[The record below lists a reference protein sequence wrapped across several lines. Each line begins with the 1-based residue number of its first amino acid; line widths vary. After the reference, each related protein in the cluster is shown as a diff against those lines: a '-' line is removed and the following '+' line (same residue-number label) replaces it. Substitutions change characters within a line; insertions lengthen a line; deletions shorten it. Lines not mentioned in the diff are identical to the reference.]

1 MTSANTKQPGAS
13 KFDRF
18 EENEID
24 LRAIVNLVK
33 HQYKLVI
40 IITIA
45 FMLAGFAYLKT
56 RHPSYES
63 TALIHVANSSMSS
76 TLSDKGGSLSGIGG
90 LSSGQSATEMVLLKS
105 PYILADVAQ
114 EIGADIS
121 VSPKYNGYFARKLAQ
136 IRGEQIS
143 AKVSL
148 LTLPDF
154 LLGKSLILEIGKNDS
169 VRLLTEEGQKI
180 LNGKIGSALTGD
192 YHGSPISIK
201 VASVN
206 APVGAKFAVV
216 KYPLSIVSD
225 GLSSGLSVKEKEEGT
240 GVLELGYT
248 SSSPASAQDILKKI
262 LTVAIQKDLKERS
275 EEAGIISQF
284 IASQLPGVKNDIQR
298 SEDALNQFDV
308 KFNIYD
314 TKSQARDL
322 MMQSSN
328 IQEKLQQLSVK
339 KTMLLD
345 RFTENHPY
353 ITAITEQE
361 KRLEQKSKQIKTQ
374 LSHLPATMGEELN
387 LERDI
392 KIQNTVYANMLAG
405 LQKIKIDKAGVL
417 SNIRLLSDASYPV
430 FPLPNNTRKIIF
442 GSFFFGFIVSLG
454 VIFIKFLL
462 SPIVDDPE
470 VVERKLGLSVMGILP
485 FSEQQKR
492 HNKAISRNK
501 ALNPA
506 FLLAAQYTKEITVE
520 ALRSLRTAIQI
531 SLLSTKD
538 HIISITGC
546 SPSIGKSFISS
557 NLAFLIS
564 ELGKRVLIIDADM
577 RLGKMHLVFGKQKN
591 IGLSTYLSDKKEV
604 KDVIQTVF
612 PERLD
617 FIAAGDYPKD
627 PSGLLSKPL
636 LQQLLNQVKQQY
648 DLVIIDTPPVLA
660 VTDPSLILCH
670 SSVNLMVVG
679 VAKNHIKEV
688 EHAKSIL
695 EKSGVVLTGLI
706 FNNLKS
712 KKAEQGYSYGNYNYH
727 YEYEK

>member
-40 IITIA
+40 IITIV

-90 LSSGQSATEMVLLKS
+90 LSSWQSATEMVLLKS

-121 VSPKYNGYFARKLAQ
+121 VSPKDNGYFARKLAQ

-328 IQEKLQQLSVK
+328 IQEKL
-339 KTMLLD
+339 
-345 RFTENHPY
+345 
-353 ITAITEQE
+353 
-361 KRLEQKSKQIKTQ
+361 
-374 LSHLPATMGEELN
+374 
-387 LERDI
+387 
-392 KIQNTVYANMLAG
+392 
-405 LQKIKIDKAGVL
+405 
-417 SNIRLLSDASYPV
+417 
-430 FPLPNNTRKIIF
+430 
-442 GSFFFGFIVSLG
+442 
-454 VIFIKFLL
+454 
-462 SPIVDDPE
+462 
-470 VVERKLGLSVMGILP
+470 
-485 FSEQQKR
+485 
-492 HNKAISRNK
+492 
-501 ALNPA
+501 
-506 FLLAAQYTKEITVE
+506 
-520 ALRSLRTAIQI
+520 
-531 SLLSTKD
+531 
-538 HIISITGC
+538 
-546 SPSIGKSFISS
+546 
-557 NLAFLIS
+557 
-564 ELGKRVLIIDADM
+564 
-577 RLGKMHLVFGKQKN
+577 
-591 IGLSTYLSDKKEV
+591 
-604 KDVIQTVF
+604 
-612 PERLD
+612 
-617 FIAAGDYPKD
+617 
-627 PSGLLSKPL
+627 
-636 LQQLLNQVKQQY
+636 
-648 DLVIIDTPPVLA
+648 
-660 VTDPSLILCH
+660 
-670 SSVNLMVVG
+670 
-679 VAKNHIKEV
+679 
-688 EHAKSIL
+688 
-695 EKSGVVLTGLI
+695 
-706 FNNLKS
+706 
-712 KKAEQGYSYGNYNYH
+712 
-727 YEYEK
+727 